1 MEGTFERSKRI
12 SLWRPPYSLMSAT
25 LSSRIRLKVQSVKA
39 VKDMDG
45 REGYQIDFVEVR
57 QRPPMVMMT
66 PTEVPKEI
74 SQMVVQ
80 ISKSVQRAMPGGE
93 SKEYELRKLTV
104 ILTADELEAFR
115 LKPYPNQMYELTI
128 TDGALYFKEI

>member
-1 MEGTFERSKRI
+1 
-12 SLWRPPYSLMSAT
+12 MSAT
-25 LSSRIRLKVQSVKA
+25 ISSKINVKVQSVKA
-39 VKDMDG
+39 VKDVEK

-57 QRPPMVMMT
+57 QRPPMMIAT
-66 PTEVPKEI
+66 PTEIPEEI

-80 ISKSVQRAMPGGE
+80 ISKGVQKVLPGGD
-93 SKEYELRKLTV
+93 SKQYELRKLTV
-104 ILTADELEAFR
+104 ILTAEELEAFR